1 MKNRIFQNW
10 ILKLA
15 SVVCAVVLWVI
26 IYSVNDPAE
35 STTMYNVPVTLL
47 NTEVVTNENQVY
59 EVLDGSD
66 VVRRISLQSTRSVID
81 NLNDG
86 DIHVEADFS
95 KMKLDG
101 TIELKIYSDR
111 HNDAIT
117 FNSSSREL
125 KVAVE
130 DRKER
135 YLSLEASLTGTPEN
149 GYIVGATKLDQN
161 RITVSGAESVV
172 NTIDKAVAVVNIGDT
187 SENILV
193 YADIV
198 LLDKNGKEIAK
209 DKLDMSMKAVSTTV
223 EILATKTVPVIYE
236 QSGNAAEGYFATGEV
251 VGAVNELLI
260 AGQESIL
267 SKVKE
272 IKVSGEEMSVDGAK
286 ESVVRNIDLDEYLP
300 NNVIRAS
307 REDNGLSEVTIT
319 IVPILNRAFTIAMGQ
334 VQTVNIP
341 EGYEIAHI
349 FESAEM
355 TAVVRGP
362 EHMLN
367 ALDPSE
373 IKGSIDITAWMEAND
388 KQKFKNEEV
397 LSIAGV
403 FELGENLSVT
413 ESTPIELIVRIVE
426 Q

>member
-426 Q
+426 

>member
-307 REDNGLSEVTIT
+307 REDIGLSEVAIT

-426 Q
+426 